1 MKKIKYFC
9 IMLIIILIP
18 KSVYAINITN
28 KDEENKSINTSSI
41 IESQETNFG
50 IKDFLNETKKYIPD
64 FAQNID
70 ISSIFNQA
78 LQGNIDNKNLL
89 KITLKLLG
97 SEVLATVKV
106 LINILLIVLIHSILK
121 SIIEGLE
128 NSDVSKI
135 VYYVQY
141 ILIVTIVMYNFS
153 DILKSVNTTIE
164 NLIGFSQLLIPLLI
178 TLMTYTGSIT
188 TTAVIEPILL
198 FLIEFISNI
207 IKTLIIPTISI
218 IVVLIIVS
226 KITDKIQISKLGN
239 FFKSSIVWFLGVMLT
254 IFVGVVSLEG
264 SLTSSVDGITAK
276 TAKVAIS
283 SLIPVVRKDIRRQC

>member
-28 KDEENKSINTSSI
+28 KDEENTSINTSSI

-276 TAKVAIS
+276 TAKAAIS

>member
-1 MKKIKYFC
+1 
-9 IMLIIILIP
+9 
-18 KSVYAINITN
+18 
-28 KDEENKSINTSSI
+28 
-41 IESQETNFG
+41 
-50 IKDFLNETKKYIPD
+50 
-64 FAQNID
+64 
-70 ISSIFNQA
+70 
-78 LQGNIDNKNLL
+78 
-89 KITLKLLG
+89 
-97 SEVLATVKV
+97 
-106 LINILLIVLIHSILK
+106 
-121 SIIEGLE
+121 
-128 NSDVSKI
+128 
-135 VYYVQY
+135 
-141 ILIVTIVMYNFS
+141 MYNFS

-276 TAKVAIS
+276 TAKAAIS

>member
-28 KDEENKSINTSSI
+28 KDEENTSINTSSI

-226 KITDKIQISKLGN
+226 KITDKIQISK
-239 FFKSSIVWFLGVMLT
+239 
-254 IFVGVVSLEG
+254 
-264 SLTSSVDGITAK
+264 
-276 TAKVAIS
+276 
-283 SLIPVVRKDIRRQC
+283 